1 MPKPLYAICSALL
14 LTLMLFVTDSVYAQ
28 CTTPA
33 STLINNTNCN
43 TPNGKITFTGPAPL
57 ANYLFSID
65 GGITFGTPGQTQFT
79 GLFGGTYPTVSKL
92 ISTGCV
98 SPVTNKVITN
108 PAAPANP
115 TSTVV
120 NNTNC
125 NTPNGSIT
133 FTAPTPVANYQFSIN
148 NGSTFSAPGV
158 VLFNGLSNG
167 SYPTVVKSVATTC
180 VSGIATK
187 AIANP
192 AIVAPVSAVTAAT
205 NCNTPNGIITF
216 TAQAG
221 FVFSTDNG
229 ATFGSVGQTV
239 FPGLSP
245 GTYITRSRQTSTGCL
260 SAAANKVIASPV
272 VTAPTSTVLNVT
284 NCNTSNGRIT
294 FTAPTPVANYQ
305 FSTDGGL
312 TFGTTG
318 QTVFNGLSAGT
329 YQTQAKLVST
339 GCVSAKVAKA
349 VANPVVTVP
358 TSAVLNVTNC
368 NTPNGRITFSAPTP
382 LTSYQF
388 SVNGG
393 LTYGTTGQVIFPGL
407 SAGTYSTRAKL
418 VSSGCVSAPAAKVI
432 ANPAVVAPTSTVTTS
447 SCSSG
452 TGTITFTAPTPT
464 TSFSFSV
471 DGGATFGTLGQTV
484 FTGLAAGTY
493 VTKTRSNVG
502 CISAT
507 SANKI
512 ITNTVTTAPTTLA
525 GTNPTN
531 CNTPN
536 GSITFSGPTP
546 VANYQFSIDGGATY
560 GAAGAVPFPGLA
572 GGTYVTK
579 AKSTITGC
587 ASANVNKILTNPV
600 VTVPTATK
608 TNVTDCD
615 TADGT
620 ITFSAPT
627 PIGNYQYSVD
637 GGNTFG
643 ITGMTFFPALSAGTY
658 SPVAKLVS
666 TGCESAPAANL
677 IITKPAQAGSNKF
690 ICQYQPAIMNATA
703 LAGATWTAMAGNPIA
718 TTIVTPTSAVTRI
731 NGFTTTGTYY
741 FVWANTSCSDTISVT
756 VDDCLSPIVNNTGAF
771 LYQSVGASGTDIVS
785 VNIGTGVQSTLYTDI
800 NTPTGSGTIN
810 AVGFNVTDGEIWGSV
825 TNGTGLTTTGDS
837 LARIGE
843 DGIPHYFFVPG
854 LYSGGYNVGTVDND
868 GVLYLYSSNQTQIFR
883 VDVNPTSPTFLTLL
897 APVLTT
903 SAMSIADWAF
913 NPIDGLLYGVG
924 TIVGPPAT
932 HPLYRINPNTGAAV
946 TVGNVTG
953 NAAFMAGSF
962 GAAYMDASGNLYVG
976 DNTAGGVHKINTVHN
991 VTGNTTAALRSQGS
1005 ISAGNDGAMNHNACI
1020 KPDAGADMMICISG
1034 AGATMTATQV
1044 SGIAWEAQSDNPG
1057 TATITNAALATTTIT
1072 DFSVGGTY
1080 HFIWSNGP
1088 DCNDTVAVQVI
1099 NCATD
1104 TLVVPA
1110 CDTCGT
1116 TICGT
1121 PNPDLP
1127 VNDSTT
1133 FGTCGLSA
1141 ADSAFGTI
1149 SIDANGCL
1157 LWTPNGTQLAGDSV
1171 ATCVTSCN
1179 GTVCD
1184 TTYIFIVPPSDP
1196 LPVTLIYFKGS
1207 IDRCQANLTWRT
1219 ADEKMKDFTLER
1231 STPGKPWHSI
1241 VTVPAIGSGFGYQD
1255 YSYIDIEAPL
1265 GKNLYRLKMSDIDG
1279 SYRYSTVASVNND
1292 CQSAQIS
1299 IFPNPSNEQ
1308 QGIHL
1313 KISTLE
1319 KVTYQVFDQTGKLI
1333 RSGEFNNQAEIKGL
1347 KPGVYFVKAYS
1358 ATMTSNQKIIIR

>member
-1 MPKPLYAICSALL
+1 MRRLLYAIFPALL
-14 LTLMLFVTDSVYAQ
+14 LMMMLFITESTYAQ
-28 CTTPA
+28 CTTPT
-33 STLINNTNCN
+33 STIVNNTNCT
-43 TPNGKITFTGPAPL
+43 TPNGKITFTAPAPT

-65 GGITFGTPGQTQFT
+65 GGITFGAPGQTVFP

-98 SPVTNKVITN
+98 SPVTNKIITN

-133 FTAPTPVANYQFSIN
+133 FTAPAPVANYQFSID
-148 NGSTFSAPGV
+148 NGATFGAPGV

-180 VSGIATK
+180 ASGIATK

-192 AIVAPVSAVTAAT
+192 ALAAPVSAVTAAT
-205 NCNTPNGIITF
+205 NCNTPNGAITF

-221 FVFSTDNG
+221 FVFSIDNG
-229 ATFGSVGQTV
+229 ANFGAVGQTV
-239 FPGLSP
+239 FNGLTP

-284 NCNTSNGRIT
+284 NCNTPNGRIT
-294 FTAPTPVANYQ
+294 FTAPAPLANYQ
-305 FSTDGGL
+305 FSVDGGV
-312 TFGTTG
+312 TFGTAG
-318 QTVFNGLSAGT
+318 QAVFNGLTAGT

-339 GCVSAKVAKA
+339 GCLSAKVAKA
-349 VANPVVTVP
+349 VANPAVTVP
-358 TSAVLNVTNC
+358 TSTVLNVTNC
-368 NTPNGRITFSAPTP
+368 NIPNGRITFTAPTP
-382 LTSYQF
+382 LASYQF
-388 SVNGG
+388 SIDGG
-393 LTYGTTGQVIFPGL
+393 LTYGAAGQAIFNGL
-407 SAGTYSTRAKL
+407 SAGNYSTRSKL
-418 VSSGCVSAPAAKVI
+418 VSTGCVSPAAAKVI
-432 ANPAVVAPTSTVTTS
+432 ANPTVVAPTSTVVAS
-447 SCSSG
+447 SCSSA
-452 TGTITFTAPTPT
+452 TGSITFTAPTPT
-464 TSFSFSV
+464 ASFSFSI
-471 DGGATFGTLGQTV
+471 DGGATFGIQGQTL
-484 FTGLAAGTY
+484 FSGLPAGTY

-507 SANKI
+507 SANKV
-512 ITNTVTTAPTTLA
+512 ITNTVTAVPVTAA
-525 GTNPTN
+525 GVNPTN

-536 GSITFSGPTP
+536 GSITFTGPA
-546 VANYQFSIDGGATY
+546 VANHEFSIDGGATY
-560 GAAGAVPFPGLA
+560 GAAGTATFSNLA
-572 GGTYVTK
+572 AGTYVTK
-579 AKSTITGC
+579 ARSVVTGC
-587 ASANVNKILTNPV
+587 ASANVNKVLTNPT
-600 VTVPTATK
+600 VTVPTATR

-615 TADGT
+615 TVNGT
-620 ITFSAPT
+620 ITFSAPAPT
-627 PIGNYQYSVD
+627 TNYQFSID

-643 ITGMTFFPALSAGTY
+643 TTGQTLFTALSSGTY

-666 TGCESAPAANL
+666 SGCESNPAANL
-677 IITKPAQAGSNKF
+677 VITKPAQAGSNKF
-690 ICQYQPAIMNATA
+690 ICEFQPAIMNATA
-703 LAGATWTAMAGNPIA
+703 LAGATWTAMAGNPLPTAIVNPASA
-718 TTIVTPTSAVTRI
+718 TTRI
-731 NGFTTTGTYY
+731 NGFTEAGVYY
-741 FVWANTSCSDTISVT
+741 FVWANASCSDTISVT

-771 LYQSVGASGTDIVS
+771 LYQSLSGSATDIVS
-785 VNIGTGVQSTLYTDI
+785 VNIGTGAQSTLYTDI
-800 NTPTGSGTIN
+800 NSPNASNIN

-825 TNGTGLTTTGDS
+825 TNGTGTATTGDS

-924 TIVGPPAT
+924 TIAGPPAT

-991 VTGNTTAALRSQGS
+991 VVGNTTAALRSQGNP
-1005 ISAGNDGAMNHNACI
+1005 SAGNDGAMNHNACI
-1020 KPDAGADMMICISG
+1020 KPDAGADMMICITG
-1034 AGATMTATQV
+1034 PGATMTATQV
-1044 SGIAWEAQSDNPG
+1044 SGVEWEAQSDNPG
-1057 TATITNAALATTTIT
+1057 TATITNPALATTTIT

-1088 DCNDTVAVQVI
+1088 DCNDTVAIRVI
-1099 NCATD
+1099 NCVSD

-1121 PNPDLP
+1121 PNPELP

-1133 FGTCGLSA
+1133 FLTCGLSVDDA
-1141 ADSAFGTI
+1141 SFGTI
-1149 SIDANGCL
+1149 SVDSNGCA
-1157 LWTPNGTQLAGDSV
+1157 LWVPNGTQSPTDSV
-1171 ATCVTSCN
+1171 STCIISCN

-1184 TTYIFIVPPSDP
+1184 TTYIFIVPPSEP
-1196 LPVTLIYFKGS
+1196 LPVTLVHFKGYM
-1207 IDRCQANLTWRT
+1207 DRCQANLSWRT
-1219 ADEKMKDFTLER
+1219 ADEKMRDFILER
-1231 STPGKPWHSI
+1231 SAPGKPWRNI
-1241 VTVPAIGSGFGYQD
+1241 VTVPAIGNGFGYQD
-1255 YSYIDIEAPL
+1255 YSYIDVEAPQ
-1265 GKNLYRLKMSDIDG
+1265 GKSLYRLKMSDIDG
-1279 SYRYSTVASVNND
+1279 TYRYSTVVSVHND
-1292 CQSAQIS
+1292 CQNALIS
-1299 IFPNPSNEQ
+1299 IFPNPSSEQ

-1313 KISTLE
+1313 KITTLE
-1319 KVTYQVFDQTGKLI
+1319 KVDYQVFDQTGKLV
-1333 RSGEFNNQAEIKGL
+1333 RSGEFNGQTEIKGL
-1347 KPGVYFVKAYS
+1347 KPGVYFVKAHS
-1358 ATMTSNQKIIIR
+1358 ATMSTNQKIIIR

>member
-1 MPKPLYAICSALL
+1 MMLL
-14 LTLMLFVTDSVYAQ
+14 STGSVRAQ
-28 CTTPA
+28 CTTPT
-33 STLINNTNCN
+33 STIVNNTNCT
-43 TPNGKITFTGPAPL
+43 TPNGKITFTAPTPT
-57 ANYLFSID
+57 ANYLYSID
-65 GGITFGTPGQTQFT
+65 GGITFGAPGQTVFT

-115 TSTVV
+115 TSTIV

-133 FTAPTPVANYQFSIN
+133 FTAPAPVANYQFSIDA
-148 NGSTFSAPGV
+148 GSTFGAPGV
-158 VLFNGLSNG
+158 VLFNGLSAG
-167 SYPTVVKSVATTC
+167 SYPTVVKSVTTTC
-180 VSGIATK
+180 ASGIATK
-187 AIANP
+187 VIANP
-192 AIVAPVSAVTAAT
+192 AIAAPVSAVTAAT

-221 FVFSTDNG
+221 FVFSIDNG
-229 ATFGSVGQTV
+229 VNFGTAGQTV
-239 FPGLSP
+239 FNGLTP
-245 GTYITRSRQTSTGCL
+245 GTYVTRSRQTSTGCV

-272 VTAPTSTVLNVT
+272 VTAPTSTVVNVT
-284 NCNTSNGRIT
+284 NCNTPNGKIT
-294 FTAPTPVANYQ
+294 FSAPTPLANYQ
-305 FSTDGGL
+305 FSVDGGV
-312 TFGTTG
+312 TFGTAG
-318 QTVFNGLSAGT
+318 QVIFSGLSAGT
-329 YQTQAKLVST
+329 HQTQAKLVST

-349 VANPVVTVP
+349 ITNPAVVAP

-393 LTYGTTGQVIFPGL
+393 TTFGTTGQVIFNGL
-407 SAGTYSTRAKL
+407 SAGSYATRVKL
-418 VSSGCVSAPAAKVI
+418 VSTGCMSPSAAKVI
-432 ANPAVVAPTSTVTTS
+432 ANPVVAAPTSTVTTS

-464 TSFSFSV
+464 TSYSFSV
-471 DGGATFGTLGQTV
+471 DGGATFGTLGQTL
-484 FTGLAAGTY
+484 FTGLTAGTY

-507 SANKI
+507 STNKV
-512 ITNTVTTAPTTLA
+512 ITNTVTTAPTTLT
-525 GTNPTN
+525 GSNPTN

-536 GSITFSGPTP
+536 GSITFTAPTP
-546 VANYQFSIDGGATY
+546 LANYQFSVDGGTTY
-560 GAAGAVPFPGLA
+560 GTAGTATFSNLA

-579 AKSTITGC
+579 AKSVLTGC
-587 ASANVNKILTNPV
+587 ASANVNKVLTNPV
-600 VTVPTATK
+600 VTVPTAAK

-615 TADGT
+615 TVDGT

-627 PIGNYQYSVD
+627 PFGNFQYSVD

-643 ITGMTFFPALSAGTY
+643 ITGQVFFPNLASGTY

-666 TGCESAPAANL
+666 TGCESNPAANL

-690 ICQYQPAIMNATA
+690 ICEFQPAIMNATA
-703 LAGATWTAMAGNPIA
+703 LAGASWTAMAGNPMA
-718 TTIVTPTSAVTRI
+718 TTIVTPTSATTRI
-731 NGFTTTGTYY
+731 NGFTTAGVYY
-741 FVWANTSCSDTISVT
+741 YIWANASCSDTISVT

-771 LYQSVGASGTDIVS
+771 LYQNISGSGTDIVA
-785 VNIGTGVQSTLYTDI
+785 VDIGTGAQDTLYTDVNSPNAGNI
-800 NTPTGSGTIN
+800 NG
-810 AVGFNVTDGEIWGSV
+810 VGFNVTDGEVWGSV
-825 TNGTGLTTTGDS
+825 VNGTGLATTGDS

-883 VDVNPTSPTFLTLL
+883 VDINPTSPTFLTLL

-903 SAMSIADWAF
+903 TAMSVADWAY
-913 NPIDGLLYGVG
+913 NPIDGLIYGVG
-924 TIVGPPAT
+924 TLAGPPVT
-932 HPLYRINPNTGAAV
+932 HPLYRVNPNTGAAV

-953 NAAFMAGSF
+953 DATFMAGGF

-976 DNTAGGVHKINTVHN
+976 DNTAGGVYKINAVQD
-991 VTGNTTAALRSQGS
+991 VTGNTTAALRSQGQPS
-1005 ISAGNDGAMNHNACI
+1005 NGNDGAMNHNACI

-1034 AGATMTATQV
+1034 SGATMTATQV
-1044 SGIAWEAQSDNPG
+1044 SGVAWEAQSDNPG
-1057 TATITNAALATTTIT
+1057 TATITNPALATTTIT
-1072 DFSVGGTY
+1072 NFSAQGTY

-1127 VNDSTT
+1127 VNDSTV
-1133 FGTCGLSA
+1133 FGTCGLSS
-1141 ADSAFGTI
+1141 ADSAYGTI

-1157 LWTPNGTQLAGDSV
+1157 LWSPNGTQLAGDSV

-1196 LPVTLIYFKGS
+1196 LPVTLVYFKGY
-1207 IDRCQANLTWRT
+1207 IDRCQANLNWRT
-1219 ADEKMKDFTLER
+1219 TDEKLKDFTLER
-1231 STPGKPWHSI
+1231 SIPGKPWRSI
-1241 VTVPAIGSGFGYQD
+1241 VTVPAIGNGFGYQD
-1255 YSYIDIEAPL
+1255 YGYVDVETPT
-1265 GKNLYRLKMSDIDG
+1265 GKSLYRLKMSDIDG
-1279 SYRYSTVASVNND
+1279 KYRYSTIVSVNND
-1292 CQSAQIS
+1292 CQEAVIS
-1299 IFPNPSNEQ
+1299 IFPNPSSEQ

-1313 KISTLE
+1313 KINTLE
-1319 KVTYQVFDQTGKLI
+1319 KVGYQVFDQTGKLV
-1333 RSGEFNNQAEIKGL
+1333 RSGEFNSQVEIKGL

-1358 ATMTSNQKIIIR
+1358 ATVNSNQKIIIR